1 MKDREYR
8 EAWQTLKE
16 EMITEYPFL
25 VEGSNHTNGEGEHA
39 EMCKANEILERMDQ
53 LDGTNEFSNLLH
65 DMNRS
70 E

>member
-8 EAWQTLKE
+8 EAWHTLKD
-16 EMITEYPFL
+16 EMITEYPYL
-25 VEGSNHTNGEGEHA
+25 VRVWVSTSGEGEHA
-39 EMCKANEILERMDQ
+39 EMSKVNEILERMDE

>member
-16 EMITEYPFL
+16 SKTQKYIQTINAY
-25 VEGSNHTNGEGEHA
+25 GTKHIASIIHS
-39 EMCKANEILERMDQ
+39 IDLEKMDQ
-53 LDGTNEFSNLLH
+53 LDGTCEFSNLLH

>member
-1 MKDREYR
+1 MPKKNYENMWH
-8 EAWQTLKE
+8 ELKE
-16 EMITEYPFL
+16 ELLAEYPYL
-25 VEGSNHTNGEGEHA
+25 VKGWESTNGEGERA

-53 LDGTNEFSNLLH
+53 LDGTHEFSNLLH